1 MAATK
6 SSAKSARR
14 PSKTVELRES
24 AVAVDGAVVAIAER
38 RRRHSEA
45 GGLTVARALP
55 CRVALF
61 DQISHE
67 LSLSRVLGSVRD
79 RVHEQSVDGADP

>member
-6 SSAKSARR
+6 SSGKSARR

-24 AVAVDGAVVAIAER
+24 AVAVAGAVVAIAER
-38 RRRHSEA
+38 RHRHSEA
-45 GGLTVARALP
+45 GGLTMARSLL
-55 CRVALF
+55 CCVALF
-61 DQISHE
+61 DQISRE

-79 RVHEQSVDGADP
+79 RVHQHSVDGADP

>member
-6 SSAKSARR
+6 SSAKSVRR
-14 PSKTVELRES
+14 PSKTVEQSGS
-24 AVAVDGAVVAIAER
+24 AVAVDVAVVATGER

-45 GGLTVARALP
+45 GGLTVARSLL
-55 CRVALF
+55 CRVAFF
-61 DQISHE
+61 DQISRE

-79 RVHEQSVDGADP
+79 RVHQHSVDGADP

>member
-14 PSKTVELRES
+14 PSKTVEPRES
-24 AVAVDGAVVAIAER
+24 AVAVDGAVVATGER

-45 GGLTVARALP
+45 GGLTVALATLPRRAL
-55 CRVALF
+55 
-61 DQISHE
+61 
-67 LSLSRVLGSVRD
+67 
-79 RVHEQSVDGADP
+79 